1 MPVFKTA
8 GVQRPEQHTLPYL
21 IVAERGSETIRST
34 RASALIAV
42 AKAKIFIEEGWKTHI
57 TDEHGRNFEPA
68 EFHLLPAV
76 RPTIVK
82 AIDDAK
88 VAGGP
93 AMLPV
98 ALNAGQSNDPAT

>member
-1 MPVFKTA
+1 MPY
-8 GVQRPEQHTLPYL
+8 QM
-21 IVAERGSETIRST
+21 VAERGNETIRST
-34 RASALIAV
+34 SASALIAA
-42 AKAKIFIEEGWKTHI
+42 AKARIFIEEGWKTHI
-57 TDEHGRNFEPA
+57 TDGHGRNFEPA

-76 RPTIVK
+76 RPTIVE

-93 AMLPV
+93 AMLRV